1 MIEYAELVIGGE
13 VIQRVPSDFLAIYSD
28 NYVTQTKQH
37 NLAKLVGKPPLE
49 FSGTPVSDNIY
60 FGIPRVRNLRYKIFC
75 RYTVLLL

>member
-1 MIEYAELVIGGE
+1 MIEYAELIIGGE

-49 FSGTPVSDNIY
+49 FSGTPVQ
-60 FGIPRVRNLRYKIFC
+60 
-75 RYTVLLL
+75 